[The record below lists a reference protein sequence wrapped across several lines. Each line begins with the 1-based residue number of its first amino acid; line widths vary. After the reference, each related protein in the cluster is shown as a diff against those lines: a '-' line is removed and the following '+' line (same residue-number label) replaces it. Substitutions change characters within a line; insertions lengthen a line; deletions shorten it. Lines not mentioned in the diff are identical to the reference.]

1 MAAADIGVR
10 LSLSRCLPFSTLQ
23 CRSNILGCS
32 FGACQRAAILPD
44 IKLDVVETSLI
55 SLPATPRHVR
65 TTLAVSAL
73 MLAGLVALAPFAQKQ
88 LAKVDAFIPS
98 FEATIFVTDFITSVL
113 LFSQFSVHRTRAL
126 LVLASGYLFSALI
139 VIPHALTFP
148 GAFSPE
154 GLLGAGLQ
162 TTAWLYWFWHIGFPL
177 ALFLYACLNE
187 GKRPNRSMISASS
200 AITRSAAIVVGVV
213 CGLTVLATAGNEF
226 TPRLSLDRT
235 HLQPLNHDLGMVS
248 TVICLAA
255 IAALW
260 VRRRS
265 VLDQWLLV
273 VAVAALS
280 ELVLAVALV
289 NSRYSLGFYAGRA
302 FSLATSTLVLVAL
315 LAETIR
321 TQSRLMS
328 ANVLLQRERR
338 NKLMNMEA
346 MVASLS
352 HELRQPLGA
361 LALNTE
367 TALQILEAASPDL
380 EELRSI
386 ATDVNRDSQR
396 VSQTLVSFG
405 SLFGSAAPR
414 REPLDLN
421 AVVEEALR
429 GLRRRGTPDE
439 IIMQIELTPD
449 LPMILGDGGQLHEM
463 MINLVQNAI
472 EALATVNNDPRLLRV
487 STGRDRDAIV
497 LTVEDTGPG
506 IDPSKIGAI
515 FDAFVTTKPRGM
527 GLGLAICRMI
537 AERHNGAI
545 SAAPVD
551 PHGSSFRVI
560 LPTG

>member
-1 MAAADIGVR
+1 MIGESAPVAVLDETER
-10 LSLSRCLPFSTLQ
+10 SLVDLT
-23 CRSNILGCS
+23 
-32 FGACQRAAILPD
+32 
-44 IKLDVVETSLI
+44 
-55 SLPATPRHVR
+55 ATPTHIR

-73 MLAGLVALAPFAQKQ
+73 MLAGLAALAPFAHQQ
-88 LAKVDAFIPS
+88 LAKIDAFIPS

-126 LVLASGYLFSALI
+126 LALASGYLFSALI

-177 ALFLYACLNE
+177 ALFLYACLND
-187 GKRPNRSMISASS
+187 GKPPNKSMISPSS
-200 AITRSAAIVVGVV
+200 AITGSAAIVMGVV
-213 CGLTVLATAGNEF
+213 CGLTVLAAAGNEF
-226 TPRLSLDRT
+226 MPRLSVDRT
-235 HLQPLNHDLGMVS
+235 QLQPLNHDLGMVS
-248 TVICLAA
+248 MVICLAA
-255 IAALW
+255 IATLW

-265 VLDQWLLV
+265 ALDQWLLL
-273 VAVAALS
+273 VAMAALS
-280 ELVLAVALV
+280 EIILSVALIT
-289 NSRYSLGFYAGRA
+289 SRYSLGFYSGRA

-346 MVASLS
+346 MAASLS

-361 LALNTE
+361 LVLNTE
-367 TALQILEAASPDL
+367 ATLQMLEAASLDL

-386 ATDVNRDSQR
+386 ASDVIRDSQR
-396 VSQTLVSFG
+396 VSQTLVSFR
-405 SLFGSAAPR
+405 SLFGGAEPR

-429 GLRRRGTPDE
+429 GLRRRGAPDE

-449 LPMILGDGGQLHEM
+449 LPMIIGDSAQLHE
-463 MINLVQNAI
+463 IVVNLVQNAI
-472 EALATVNNDPRLLRV
+472 EALATVNSDRRFLKV
-487 STGRDRDAIV
+487 STGRLNRDAIV

-506 IDPSKIGAI
+506 IDPSKVGVV

-537 AERHNGAI
+537 AERHNGEI
-545 SAAPVD
+545 SVAPLD
-551 PHGSSFRVI
+551 PYGSSFRVI

>member
-1 MAAADIGVR
+1 MPN
-10 LSLSRCLPFSTLQ
+10 S
-23 CRSNILGCS
+23 
-32 FGACQRAAILPD
+32 
-44 IKLDVVETSLI
+44 KLEVVETSLI
-55 SLPATPRHVR
+55 SLPATPHHVR
-65 TTLAVSAL
+65 ATLAVSAL
-73 MLAGLVALAPFAQKQ
+73 MLAALVALASFAHQQ

-126 LVLASGYLFSALI
+126 LLLASGYLFSALI

-162 TTAWLYWFWHIGFPL
+162 TTAWLYWFWHIGFPVT
-177 ALFLYACLNE
+177 LFLYACLND
-187 GKRPNRSMISASS
+187 GKPSKKTMISASS
-200 AITRSAAIVVGVV
+200 AITRSAGIVVGVV
-213 CGLTVLATAGNEF
+213 CGLTVLATAGDEF
-226 TPRLSLDRT
+226 MPRLSLDRT

-248 TVICLAA
+248 MVACLAA

-280 ELVLAVALV
+280 EVVLAVALV
-289 NSRYSLGFYAGRA
+289 NSRYTLGFYAGRA
-302 FSLATSTLVLVAL
+302 FSLATSTLVLVVL

-321 TQSRLMS
+321 TQSRLTS

-338 NKLMNMEA
+338 NKLMSMEA

-367 TALQILEAASPDL
+367 TALQMLEAASPDL
-380 EELRSI
+380 EELSSI
-386 ATDVNRDSQR
+386 ASDVFHDSQR
-396 VSQTLVSFG
+396 VSQTLVSFR
-405 SLFGSAAPR
+405 SLFGSAEPR

-429 GLRRRGTPDE
+429 GLRRRGAPDE

-449 LPMILGDGGQLHEM
+449 LPMILGDAGQLHEVV
-463 MINLVQNAI
+463 INLVQNAVD
-472 EALATVNNDPRLLRV
+472 ALATVNSDPRLLRV
-487 STGRDRDAIV
+487 STGRLDRDAIV

-506 IDPSKIGAI
+506 IDPSKVGAV

-537 AERHNGAI
+537 AEQHKGRI
-545 SAAPVD
+545 SVAPVD
-551 PHGSSFRVI
+551 PHGTSFRVI

>member
-1 MAAADIGVR
+1 M
-10 LSLSRCLPFSTLQ
+10 
-23 CRSNILGCS
+23 
-32 FGACQRAAILPD
+32 PD
-44 IKLDVVETSLI
+44 TKLDEAERSLVD
-55 SLPATPRHVR
+55 LTATTPTHVR

-73 MLAGLVALAPFAQKQ
+73 MLAGLAALTPFAHQQ
-88 LAKVDAFIPS
+88 LAKIDGYVPS
-98 FEATIFVTDFITSVL
+98 FEATIFVTDFITSIL

-177 ALFLYACLNE
+177 ALFLYACLND
-187 GKRPNRSMISASS
+187 GKPPNKSMISASS
-200 AITRSAAIVVGVV
+200 AITGSAAIVVGIV
-213 CGLTVLATAGNEF
+213 CGLTVLATAGDGF
-226 TPRLSLDRT
+226 MPRLSLDRT

-248 TVICLAA
+248 MVICLAT
-255 IAALW
+255 IAVLW

-280 ELVLAVALV
+280 EIILAVALV
-289 NSRYSLGFYAGRA
+289 TDRYSLGFYAGRV
-302 FSLATSTLVLVAL
+302 FSLATSTLVLAAL

-321 TQSRLMS
+321 AQSRLMS

-338 NKLMNMEA
+338 NRLMNMEA
-346 MVASLS
+346 MAASLS
-352 HELRQPLGA
+352 HELRQPLEA

-367 TALQILEAASPDL
+367 TTLKVLEAASPDL

-386 ATDVNRDSQR
+386 ASDVVRDSQR
-396 VSQTLVSFG
+396 VSQTLVSFR
-405 SLFGSAAPR
+405 SLFGCAEPR
-414 REPLDLN
+414 RELLDLN
-421 AVVEEALR
+421 AVVEEALGGLCR
-429 GLRRRGTPDE
+429 GGAPDK
-439 IIMQIELTPD
+439 IIMQTELTPD
-449 LPMILGDGGQLHEM
+449 LPMIPGDGGQLHEIV
-463 MINLVQNAI
+463 INLVQNAI
-472 EALATVNNDPRLLRV
+472 EALATVNNDRRFLKV
-487 STGRDRDAIV
+487 STGRLNRDAIV

-506 IDPSKIGAI
+506 IDPTKVGVV

-537 AERHNGAI
+537 AERHNGEI
-545 SAAPVD
+545 SVAPVD

-560 LPTG
+560 LPTA

>member
-1 MAAADIGVR
+1 
-10 LSLSRCLPFSTLQ
+10 
-23 CRSNILGCS
+23 
-32 FGACQRAAILPD
+32 LPD
-44 IKLDVVETSLI
+44 TKLDETERSL
-55 SLPATPRHVR
+55 LDLTATPTHIR

-73 MLAGLVALAPFAQKQ
+73 MLAGLAALAPFAQQQ
-88 LAKVDAFIPS
+88 LAKIDAFIPS
-98 FEATIFVTDFITSVL
+98 FEAMIFVTDFITSVL

-154 GLLGAGLQ
+154 GLLGAGLH

-177 ALFLYACLNE
+177 ALFLYACLND
-187 GKRPNRSMISASS
+187 GKPPNKSMTSPSS
-200 AITRSAAIVVGVV
+200 AITGSAAIVVGVV

-226 TPRLSLDRT
+226 MPRLSLDRT
-235 HLQPLNHDLGMVS
+235 HLLPLNHDLGMVS
-248 TVICLAA
+248 MVACLAA

-260 VRRRS
+260 VRSRS

-280 ELVLAVALV
+280 EVVLAVALV
-289 NSRYSLGFYAGRA
+289 TSRYSLGFYAGRA
-302 FSLATSTLVLVAL
+302 FSLVTSTLVLAAL
-315 LAETIR
+315 LAQTIR

-328 ANVLLQRERR
+328 ANVSLQRERR

-346 MVASLS
+346 MAASLS
-352 HELRQPLGA
+352 HELQQPLVA

-367 TALQILEAASPDL
+367 TALQMLEAASPDL
-380 EELRSI
+380 EELRLI
-386 ATDVNRDSQR
+386 ASDVNRDSQR
-396 VSQTLVSFG
+396 VSQTLVGFR
-405 SLFGSAAPR
+405 SLFGSAEPR

-421 AVVEEALR
+421 AVVEEAVS
-429 GLRRRGTPDE
+429 GLRRRVAPDE

-449 LPMILGDGGQLHEM
+449 LPMILGDGGQLHEIV
-463 MINLVQNAI
+463 INLVQNAI
-472 EALATVNNDPRLLRV
+472 EALATVNNNDHRFLKV
-487 STGRDRDAIV
+487 STGRLNRDAIV

-506 IDPSKIGAI
+506 IDPSKAGAV

-537 AERHNGAI
+537 AERHNGEI
-545 SAAPVD
+545 SVAPVD

>member
-1 MAAADIGVR
+1 
-10 LSLSRCLPFSTLQ
+10 
-23 CRSNILGCS
+23 
-32 FGACQRAAILPD
+32 LPD
-44 IKLDVVETSLI
+44 IKLGETERSLVD
-55 SLPATPRHVR
+55 LTATPTHIR
-65 TTLAVSAL
+65 TTIAVSAL
-73 MLAGLVALAPFAQKQ
+73 MLAGLAALAPFAHQQ
-88 LAKVDAFIPS
+88 LAKIDAFIPA

-162 TTAWLYWFWHIGFPL
+162 TTAWLYWFWHIGFPVT
-177 ALFLYACLNE
+177 LFLYACLND
-187 GKRPNRSMISASS
+187 GKPPKKSMIPASS
-200 AITRSAAIVVGVV
+200 VITASAAIVVGVV
-213 CGLTVLATAGNEF
+213 CGLTVLATAGDEF
-226 TPRLSLDRT
+226 MPRLFLDRT
-235 HLQPLNHDLGMVS
+235 HILPLNHDVGMVS
-248 TVICLAA
+248 MVICLAT
-255 IAALW
+255 IATLW

-280 ELVLAVALV
+280 EILLAVALV
-289 NSRYSLGFYAGRA
+289 TGRYSLGFYAGRG

-321 TQSRLMS
+321 TQSRLTS

-346 MVASLS
+346 MADSLS

-367 TALQILEAASPDL
+367 TALLMLEAASPDL

-386 ATDVNRDSQR
+386 ASDVIRDSQR
-396 VSQTLVSFG
+396 VSQTLVSLR
-405 SLFGSAAPR
+405 SLFGSAEPR

-429 GLRRRGTPDE
+429 GLRRRGVPDE

-449 LPMILGDGGQLHEM
+449 LPMILGDGGQLHEIV
-463 MINLVQNAI
+463 INLVQNAI
-472 EALATVNNDPRLLRV
+472 EALATVNNDRRFLMV
-487 STGRDRDAIV
+487 STSRHNLDAIV

-506 IDPSKIGAI
+506 IDPSKAGVV

-537 AERHNGAI
+537 AERHNGEI
-545 SAAPVD
+545 SVAPVD